1 MVRSRSLVP
10 ILLAILTAVGG
21 CGTAAPANGSER
33 TIPEGYPTVASER
46 FHGAFEA
53 VSVRAEGEVL
63 TLEVPPMIVIDV
75 VTGGVEAGFGCN
87 QYLGSYTLADD
98 GVASFTFAGGTSEQ
112 CPGGRVVEQTLL
124 AVFERVDRWED
135 AGGGFTVTSPVGDR
149 VELRR
154 IEGT

>member
-1 MVRSRSLVP
+1 MVRSRSLLP

-21 CGTAAPANGSER
+21 CGTATPANGSEP

-63 TLEVPPMIVIDV
+63 ALDVPPMMVIDV

-98 GVASFTFAGGTSEQ
+98 EVASFTFAGGTSEQ
-112 CPGGRVVEQTLL
+112 CPDGRFAEQTLL
-124 AVFERVDRWED
+124 AVFERVDRWEEAD
-135 AGGGFTVTSPVGDR
+135 GGFTLTSPVGDR